1 MISSSQ
7 QVSGKR
13 VQALGPASVPTL
25 RLMLVRGRKVSVQKL
40 KGYEEESG
48 VSGGGGWGSGPGGRR
63 GANSQL
69 LLAAR

>member
-1 MISSSQ
+1 M
-7 QVSGKR
+7 
-13 VQALGPASVPTL
+13 
-25 RLMLVRGRKVSVQKL
+25 RGRKVSVQKL